1 MGIISALKGLFVPE
15 VEIYRLDR
23 GKTRYTISKKG
34 ERSFLKVNGVIYS
47 ELDSKSLYLGSY
59 HDYFLPLPALYSKPR
74 ILMLGLGAGTIPFQ
88 LSKLYPGKLSIDVV
102 EVNCDY
108 VDLTR
113 KFLPPG
119 KIDFN
124 IIIQDGAD
132 FVKKSKGKYDIIIQD
147 AYDRGVHIPE
157 QFLDKTFISAAH
169 GALKDDGIL
178 AINFAPDVFYLPL
191 YMRKLRKSFKY
202 VYRISHIHFANY
214 ILLCSKKFGKKQI
227 NEQVASKMRANEDN
241 GSLLKAYRSM
251 R

>member
-1 MGIISALKGLFVPE
+1 
-15 VEIYRLDR
+15 
-23 GKTRYTISKKG
+23 
-34 ERSFLKVNGVIYS
+34 
-47 ELDSKSLYLGSY
+47 
-59 HDYFLPLPALYSKPR
+59 
-74 ILMLGLGAGTIPFQ
+74 MLGLGAGTIPFQ

-113 KFLPPG
+113 KFLPPAQNRLQHNNPG
-119 KIDFN
+119 WRGFC
-124 IIIQDGAD
+124 QEEQRQ
-132 FVKKSKGKYDIIIQD
+132 VDIIIQD

-202 VYRISHIHFANY
+202 VYRSATSTSRITYFCA
-214 ILLCSKKFGKKQI
+214 
-227 NEQVASKMRANEDN
+227 R
-241 GSLLKAYRSM
+241 RSSAKS
-251 R
+251 RSTSRSRRRCGRTKTTDPC